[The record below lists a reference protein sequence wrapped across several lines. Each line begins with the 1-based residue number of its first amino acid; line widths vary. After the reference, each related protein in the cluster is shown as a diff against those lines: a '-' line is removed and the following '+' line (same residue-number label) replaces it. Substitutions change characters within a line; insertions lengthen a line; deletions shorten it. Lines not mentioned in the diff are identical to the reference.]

1 MGVNLLMCIID
12 QISCFLSWMSKKAY
26 LLEEKNKQIEVK
38 VFFFF
43 SFPVRVF
50 VVTSNL
56 ICFKTMVS
64 SLDAIQSL
72 LDMDQLGSEK

>member
-1 MGVNLLMCIID
+1 
-12 QISCFLSWMSKKAY
+12 MSKKAY

>member
-1 MGVNLLMCIID
+1 
-12 QISCFLSWMSKKAY
+12 MSKKAY

-43 SFPVRVF
+43 PFPVRVF

>member
-1 MGVNLLMCIID
+1 MDVNLLMCIID

-43 SFPVRVF
+43 PVRVF

-56 ICFKTMVS
+56 ICFETMVS